1 MSSIAELS
9 PLLQGEFSVIL
20 QFRSNL
26 LRDSVDDVCSSLLIL
41 QIFFGF
47 PFGLDWSTGLHDF
60 APIQVDDWFRVEP
73 YQNFS
78 SPNFSCPFPLK
89 PQRVFSE
96 PCIHFVEL
104 SGLLYSGEVS
114 CRSP

>member
-1 MSSIAELS
+1 MNQLSRAERHEFNCRALS
-9 PLLQGEFSVIL
+9 VT
-20 QFRSNL
+20 R
-26 LRDSVDDVCSSLLIL
+26 
-41 QIFFGF
+41 F
-47 PFGLDWSTGLHDF
+47 PFGLDWSTGLHDI
-60 APIQVDDWFRVEP
+60 APIQGDDWFRIEP

-96 PCIHFVEL
+96 PCIPFVEL